1 MCLGNLFRPDPLII
15 SENQLVLMNYT
26 NVCKHI
32 LNPQVVFKTK
42 NYIPFVRF
50 SYEFFNTNCKLN

>member
-26 NVCKHI
+26 NACKHI
-32 LNPQVVFKTK
+32 LNQQAVF
-42 NYIPFVRF
+42 
-50 SYEFFNTNCKLN
+50 